1 MGFGSKW
8 KLFFCDLELYDNLNV
23 DNPRHLWL
31 LHHLYLPEIN
41 RDAQDWAGAWNNH
54 TVGLRGQ
61 RGRSPKD
68 MFFFGMLENGHRGI
82 EGFEADLTDD
92 EIVGYGIDW
101 EAMGDPQIRTH
112 HNNANLEHSDDIDD
126 QTLPVSNTSSSLRP
140 ERFSVV
146 EVESPNCPLTPEQV
160 HWLDSQLLSYPFS
173 EIRTVEAYRLRWITA
188 LALCLEI
195 FAL

>member
-8 KLFFCDLELYDNLNV
+8 KLFLGNLELFDNLNV
-23 DNPRHLWL
+23 DNPKHIWL

-41 RDAQDWAGAWNNH
+41 KDAQDWAGAWNNH

-61 RGRSPKD
+61 RGRSPRD

-82 EGFEADLTDD
+82 EVNLTDD
-92 EIVGYGIDW
+92 EIVEYGIDW
-101 EAMGDPQIRTH
+101 EAIGDPQIRNH
-112 HNNANLEHSDDIDD
+112 HNTANLEHSDDIDD
-126 QTLPVSNTSSSLRP
+126 QTVRSVPNTSRP

-146 EVESPNCPLTPEQV
+146 EVDSPNCPLTLEQV

-173 EIRTVEAYRLRWITA
+173 EIRTIEAYRLRWITA
-188 LALCLEI
+188 LALCIEI

>member
-8 KLFFCDLELYDNLNV
+8 KSFFGDLELFDNLNV
-23 DNPRHLWL
+23 DDPRHIWL

-41 RDAQDWAGAWNNH
+41 RDAQDWAGAWNSH

-68 MFFFGMLENGHRGI
+68 MFFFGMLERGHRGI
-82 EGFEADLTDD
+82 EANLTDD

-101 EAMGDPQIRTH
+101 EAIGDQQIRTH
-112 HNNANLEHSDDIDD
+112 HDNANLEHSDDIDD
-126 QTLPVSNTSSSLRP
+126 HTTVLNTSSLTLRP

-146 EVESPNCPLTPEQV
+146 EVESPNCLLTPEQI
-160 HWLDSQLLSYPFS
+160 HWVDSQLASYPFS
-173 EIRTVEAYRLRWITA
+173 EIRTTEAYRLRWITA

>member
-8 KLFFCDLELYDNLNV
+8 KLFLGDLELYNNLNV
-23 DNPRHLWL
+23 DNPRHIWL

-61 RGRSPKD
+61 RGRSPRD
-68 MFFFGMLENGHRGI
+68 MFFFGMLEKGHRGI
-82 EGFEADLTDD
+82 QVEANLTDD

-101 EAMGDPQIRTH
+101 EAIGDPRIRTH
-112 HNNANLEHSDDIDD
+112 HNDSDANPEHSDDRDD
-126 QTLPVSNTSSSLRP
+126 QNILSSFARP

-146 EVESPNCPLTPEQV
+146 EVNSPNCPLTPEQV

-173 EIRTVEAYRLRWITA
+173 EIRTMEAYRLRWITA